1 MEHIRKSL
9 CARSTVDARDLLA
22 EELEGQPELCQLEI
36 LTEVFNAGIVADERL
51 AEIIH
56 VGWEHMLRND
66 LWTFK
71 YESLEQYRQLI
82 SYRETILPILQRF
95 KRSDRAKAI
104 NMRIIMDQWKSPIHQ
119 VIPAHMAP
127 TSWSKHLLSLLA
139 TLSQSLQSTDEAVS
153 LLKKSIHQ
161 RPRRSRQGCTLMPSD
176 VERVLRSLPS
186 VTLARRRLPLDRD
199 PRARRCRVYRSG
211 SLSGNST
218 AGSTDSA
225 SDVALEETNP
235 LLESDQVPE
244 GTMTTGTKH
253 SADCWCSPA
262 CFPLRLVFRASQPPI
277 PSDLGVGLLMWAK
290 SMAWSNICNAHL
302 GRLGELRF
310 GASVKSWS
318 RDEIVSQLE
327 IVLSEYQ
334 ICILLSLTVS
344 IRGYVGEKDKSRSSY
359 H

>member
-186 VTLARRRLPLDRD
+186 VTLARRRLPL
-199 PRARRCRVYRSG
+199 
-211 SLSGNST
+211 
-218 AGSTDSA
+218 
-225 SDVALEETNP
+225 
-235 LLESDQVPE
+235 
-244 GTMTTGTKH
+244 GTYT
-253 SADCWCSPA
+253 S
-262 CFPLRLVFRASQPPI
+262 
-277 PSDLGVGLLMWAK
+277 
-290 SMAWSNICNAHL
+290 
-302 GRLGELRF
+302 
-310 GASVKSWS
+310 
-318 RDEIVSQLE
+318 
-327 IVLSEYQ
+327 
-334 ICILLSLTVS
+334 
-344 IRGYVGEKDKSRSSY
+344 
-359 H
+359 